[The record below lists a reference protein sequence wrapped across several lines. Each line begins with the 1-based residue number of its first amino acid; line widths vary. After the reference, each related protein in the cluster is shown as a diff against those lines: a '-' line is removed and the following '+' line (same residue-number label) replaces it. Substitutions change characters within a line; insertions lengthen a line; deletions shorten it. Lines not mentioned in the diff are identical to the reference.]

1 MISTNIQQAVALL
14 IQNEVVAIPTET
26 VYGLAANAYNEDAV
40 IKIFEIKKRPLFNPL
55 IVHIKSAS
63 TINEVAKDIPEIA
76 YKLLDAFWPGPLT
89 LILNKQAHIPD
100 IVTAGKQ
107 TVAIRMPNHPIA
119 LDLLQKLDFP
129 LAAPSANPFSTISP
143 TSAAHVA
150 HYFNEELS
158 LILDGGECQK
168 GLESTIVGFENNE
181 AVLYRYGA
189 ISTEDIEKII
199 GSIKIKNNNEHQPD
213 APGMLSKHYSPKT
226 ETYLTNNVEQLIKSF
241 PNKKIG
247 VLTYKNKIANNNIC
261 YQEILS
267 HNEDLNEAA
276 QNLYASLHRLDCK
289 NLDLII
295 TERLPENGLGI
306 TINDRLQ
313 RAISKN

>member
-40 IKIFEIKKRPLFNPL
+40 KKIFEIKKRPLFNPL

-189 ISTEDIEKII
+189 ISTEEIEKII
-199 GSIKIKNNNEHQPD
+199 GSIKIKNNNELKPD

-247 VLTYKNKIANNNIC
+247 VLTYKNFIVNKNLI

-267 HNEDLNEAA
+267 EKEDLQEAA
-276 QNLYASLHRLDCK
+276 QNLYASLHRLDNK

-295 TERLPENGLGI
+295 TERLPDHGLGI